1 MTQVKIF
8 AKQYILSV
16 LHLVHKWGHAN
27 SEKSKFGD
35 FWPSMFKKYFTE
47 PQKYGHTI

>member
-27 SEKSKFGD
+27 SENQNMVIFDTAS
-35 FWPSMFKKYFTE
+35 
-47 PQKYGHTI
+47 